1 MGDMTT
7 EQDHAVTTPH
17 PGRYDID
24 AGRAAVTF
32 RTRHLFGLAPVRGRF
47 AIRGGT
53 VDVAGPLA
61 ASAVYAEIDAASFHT
76 RNPQRD
82 ASVRSAGLLD
92 VARHP
97 VITFTSERI
106 DDTELAGTLTVR
118 GVTRPVSLSIEQ
130 ATVSPRSFTVR
141 ATTRIDRTEFG
152 VTGYRGLA
160 GRYLDLSV
168 EVQCVRK

>member
-1 MGDMTT
+1 MTT
-7 EQDHAVTTPH
+7 QQDHAATTPQL
-17 PGRYDID
+17 GRYEID
-24 AGRAAVTF
+24 AGHSAVTF

-53 VDVAGPLA
+53 VDIAEPLA
-61 ASAVYAEIDAASFHT
+61 ASAVHAEIGAASFHT

-82 ASVRSAGLLD
+82 ASVRSARLLD

-106 DDTELAGTLTVR
+106 DSPEVVGALTVR
-118 GVTRPVSLSIEQ
+118 GVTRPVTLSIE
-130 ATVSPRSFTVR
+130 ASAVSPRTFTVR
-141 ATTRIDRTEFG
+141 ATTRIDRAEFG
-152 VTGYRGLA
+152 VTAYRGLA
-160 GRYLDLSV
+160 GRYLDISL

>member
-1 MGDMTT
+1 MTMN
-7 EQDHAVTTPH
+7 QDHATSTTIPQL
-17 PGRYDID
+17 GRYEID
-24 AGRAAVTF
+24 TGHSTVRF
-32 RTRHLFGLAPVRGRF
+32 RTRHLFGLAPVHGRF

-53 VDVAGPLA
+53 VDIAEPLA
-61 ASAVYAEIDAASFHT
+61 ASAVHAEIDAASCHT

-82 ASVRSAGLLD
+82 ASVRSARLLD
-92 VARHP
+92 AARHP
-97 VITFTSERI
+97 VITFISDRV
-106 DDTELAGTLTVR
+106 DDTELAGMLTVR
-118 GVTRPVSLSIEQ
+118 GFTRPVSLFIEQ
-130 ATVSPRSFTVR
+130 SAVSPRSFTVR

>member
-1 MGDMTT
+1 MTT
-7 EQDHAVTTPH
+7 QQDHAVTTPH
-17 PGRYDID
+17 LGRYEID
-24 AGRAAVTF
+24 ANRSAVTI

-53 VDVAGPLA
+53 VDVTEPLA
-61 ASAVYAEIDAASFHT
+61 ASAAYAEIDAASFHT

-106 DDTELAGTLTVR
+106 DGTELAGTLTVR

-130 ATVSPRSFTVR
+130 STVSPRSFTVR

-168 EVQCVRK
+168 EVQCVQK

>member
-1 MGDMTT
+1 MTMN
-7 EQDHAVTTPH
+7 QDHATSTTTPKL
-17 PGRYDID
+17 GRYEID
-24 AGRAAVTF
+24 TGHSTVTF

-53 VDVAGPLA
+53 VDIAEPLA
-61 ASAVYAEIDAASFHT
+61 ASAVHAEIDAASFHT

-82 ASVRSAGLLD
+82 ASVRSARLLD
-92 VARHP
+92 AARHP
-97 VITFTSERI
+97 VIMFIADRVG
-106 DDTELAGTLTVR
+106 DTELAGLLTVR

-130 ATVSPRSFTVR
+130 CAVSPRAFTVR

-152 VTGYRGLA
+152 VTGYPGLA
-160 GRYLDLSV
+160 GRHLDLSL